1 MINSIKRGL
10 RVALAATAG
19 LSMAAAPS
27 AHADDSLEDSTF
39 LKAIHDHGID
49 AAHGDLG
56 LVRNAHVVC
65 DMLDGGSTASQA
77 QGVLTQHGLSSSD
90 APFFVSEAIYVYCPW
105 NQNK

>member
-1 MINSIKRGL
+1 MKAI
-10 RVALAATAG
+10 LAA
-19 LSMAAAPS
+19 AALIAITFAPS